1 MGQVTQVDKDTLV
14 TAITIAQSVYDDR
27 VNKTQAQLDAATG
40 ALVSAL
46 TNFEGKIIKAGDTT
60 ALTTA
65 ITEATNL
72 YKNMEE
78 GVEIGQN
85 VKGSKATLKEAIDVA
100 QLVVTNSANKTTQQL
115 ADAKAALD
123 LAVVAFENSKVT
135 ALTGLLNVTVT
146 GTGVDRS
153 NHINLE
159 NDETLVLTS
168 SDSTKV
174 AATVSNDPS
183 GTAIVTGVALG
194 GPITITVQVKK
205 DGQVIKAG
213 TFTVTVVPM
222 AITSKMITN
231 FDYSTVNGTQA
242 KLVSKPVTL
251 SDFTGN
257 RKDFTIV
264 IGSDR
269 IPIYVSWALSTDFSK
284 GVSMGSVVESHIQD
298 FYYKKD
304 GANGILNRPIA
315 AFGFED
321 TFQISA
327 FQPGAAS
334 SFTLEGADW
343 SYFFEQSSGLGTD
356 TDTSK
361 NRTFTI
367 SDGTTTANIQ
377 LTSNFVKIDDL
388 VNHINNRLMNTGV
401 KAQAEKVSA
410 AQFKITSTSST
421 GNIIIDGVN
430 KADFFE

>member
-1 MGQVTQVDKDTLV
+1 M
-14 TAITIAQSVYDDR
+14 AITIAQSAYDDR
-27 VNKTQAQLDAATG
+27 VNKTQVQLDAAT
-40 ALVSAL
+40 AELDSAL

-72 YKNMEE
+72 YRNTVE

-100 QLVVTNSANKTTQQL
+100 ELVVTNSANKTNQQL

-146 GTGVDRS
+146 SAGVDRS
-153 NHINLE
+153 NHIKLE

-168 SDSTKV
+168 SDSTKA
-174 AATVSNDPS
+174 AATVSNDSS
-183 GTAIVTGVALG
+183 GIAIVTGVAVG
-194 GPITITVQVKK
+194 GPIKITAQVKK

-213 TFTVTVVPM
+213 TFNVTVVPM
-222 AITSKMITN
+222 AITSKIITN
-231 FDYSTVNGTQA
+231 FDFSTVNGTQA

-251 SDFTGN
+251 SDFTGE

-264 IGSDR
+264 IGTDR

-284 GVSMGSVVESHIQD
+284 GASMGSVVESHIQD
-298 FYYKKD
+298 FYYKKG

-327 FQPGAAS
+327 FQPGSAS

-377 LTSNFVKIDDL
+377 LTSNFVTIDDM
-388 VNHINNRLMNTGV
+388 VNHINKRLINTGV
-401 KAQAEKVSA
+401 NAQAEKVSA

>member
-1 MGQVTQVDKDTLV
+1 M
-14 TAITIAQSVYDDR
+14 
-27 VNKTQAQLDAATG
+27 QLDVATTE
-40 ALVSAL
+40 LDSAL

-72 YKNMEE
+72 YKNTEE

-100 QLVVTNSANKTTQQL
+100 ELVVTNSANKTNQQL

-146 GTGVDRS
+146 SAGVDRS

-174 AATVSNDPS
+174 AATVSNDSS

-284 GVSMGSVVESHIQD
+284 GASMGSVVESHIQD
-298 FYYKKD
+298 FYYKKG

-327 FQPGAAS
+327 FQQGSAS
-334 SFTLEGADW
+334 SFTLVGADW

-367 SDGTTTANIQ
+367 KDGTTTANIQ
-377 LTSNFVKIDDL
+377 LTSNFVTIDDL
-388 VNHINNRLMNTGV
+388 VNHINNRLISTGV
-401 KAQAEKVSA
+401 KAQAEKVNI

>member
-1 MGQVTQVDKDTLV
+1 M
-14 TAITIAQSVYDDR
+14 
-27 VNKTQAQLDAATG
+27 QLDVAT
-40 ALVSAL
+40 AELDSAL

-72 YKNMEE
+72 YKNTEE

-85 VKGSKATLKEAIDVA
+85 VKGSKVTLKEAIDVA
-100 QLVVTNSANKTTQQL
+100 ELVVTNSANKTTQQL

-146 GTGVDRS
+146 SAGVDRS

-159 NDETLVLTS
+159 NEETLVLTS
-168 SDSTKV
+168 SDLTNAV
-174 AATVSNDPS
+174 ATVTSDPS
-183 GTAIVTGVALG
+183 GIAVVTGVAVG
-194 GPITITVQVKK
+194 GPIKITAQVKK

-213 TFTVTVVPM
+213 TFNVTVVPM
-222 AITSKMITN
+222 AITSKIITN
-231 FDYSTVNGTQA
+231 FDFSTVNGTQA

-284 GVSMGSVVESHIQD
+284 GASMGSVVESHIQD
-298 FYYKKD
+298 FYYKKG
-304 GANGILNRPIA
+304 GANGILNRPIS

-327 FQPGAAS
+327 FQPGSAS

-343 SYFFEQSSGLGTD
+343 SYFFEQSSGLGKD

-377 LTSNFVKIDDL
+377 LTSNFVTIDDL
-388 VNHINNRLMNTGV
+388 VNHINKHLINTGV

-421 GNIIIDGVN
+421 GNIIIEGVN

>member
-1 MGQVTQVDKDTLV
+1 M
-14 TAITIAQSVYDDR
+14 
-27 VNKTQAQLDAATG
+27 QLDVAT
-40 ALVSAL
+40 AELDSAL

-65 ITEATNL
+65 ITKATNL
-72 YKNMEE
+72 YKNTEE

-85 VKGSKATLKEAIDVA
+85 VKGSKVILKEAIDVA
-100 QLVVTNSANKTTQQL
+100 ELVVTNSANKTTQQL
-115 ADAKAALD
+115 DDAKAVLD

-135 ALTGLLNVTVT
+135 ALSGLLNVTLT
-146 GTGVDRS
+146 GTGVDTS

-159 NDETLVLTS
+159 NEETLVLTS
-168 SDSTKV
+168 SDLTNAV
-174 AATVSNDPS
+174 ATVTSDPS
-183 GTAIVTGVALG
+183 GIAVVTGVAVG
-194 GPITITVQVKK
+194 GPIKITAQVKK

-213 TFTVTVVPM
+213 TFNVTVVPM
-222 AITSKMITN
+222 AITSKIITN
-231 FDYSTVNGTQA
+231 FDFSTVNGTQA

-251 SDFTGN
+251 SDFTGE

-264 IGSDR
+264 IGTDR

-284 GVSMGSVVESHIQD
+284 GASMGSVVESHIQD
-298 FYYKKD
+298 FYYKNG

-327 FQPGAAS
+327 FQPGSAS
-334 SFTLEGADW
+334 SFRLEGADW
-343 SYFFEQSSGLGTD
+343 SYFFEQSFGLGTD

-377 LTSNFVKIDDL
+377 LTFKFVTIDDL
-388 VNHINNRLMNTGV
+388 VNHINKLLINTGV
-401 KAQAEKVSA
+401 KAQAEKVNIA
-410 AQFKITSTSST
+410 EFKITSTSST

>member
-1 MGQVTQVDKDTLV
+1 M
-14 TAITIAQSVYDDR
+14 
-27 VNKTQAQLDAATG
+27 QLDLAT
-40 ALVSAL
+40 AELDSAL
-46 TNFEGKIIKAGDTT
+46 TNFEGKIINAGDTT

-65 ITEATNL
+65 ITKGTNL
-72 YKNMEE
+72 YKNTEE

-85 VKGSKATLKEAIDVA
+85 VKGSKATLKEAINVA
-100 QLVVTNSANKTTQQL
+100 ELVVTNSANKTTQQL
-115 ADAKAALD
+115 DDAKAALD

-135 ALTGLLNVTVT
+135 ALSGLLNVTVT
-146 GTGVDRS
+146 GTGVDTS

-159 NDETLVLTS
+159 NEETLVLTS
-168 SDSTKV
+168 SDLTNAV
-174 AATVSNDPS
+174 ATVATVTSDPS
-183 GTAIVTGVALG
+183 GIAEVTGVAVG
-194 GPITITVQVKK
+194 GPIKITAQVKK

-213 TFTVTVVPM
+213 TFNVTVVPM
-222 AITSKMITN
+222 AITSKIITN
-231 FDYSTVNGTQA
+231 FDFSTVNGTQA

-251 SDFTGN
+251 SDFTGE

-264 IGSDR
+264 IGTDR

-284 GVSMGSVVESHIQD
+284 GASMGSVVESHIQD
-298 FYYKKD
+298 FYYKKG

-327 FQPGAAS
+327 FQPGSAS

-377 LTSNFVKIDDL
+377 LTSNFVTIDDL
-388 VNHINNRLMNTGV
+388 VNHINKRLINTGV
-401 KAQAEKVSA
+401 KAQAEKVNIA
-410 AQFKITSTSST
+410 EFKITSTSST